1 MSAPATALPPSLGE
15 DVLARADA
23 LARHSDSTDGLT
35 VAYLT
40 PAHRAV
46 ARELQAWM
54 REAGFDEVFEDAV
67 GNVVGRYH
75 AVTRGAKTFMVG
87 SHFDTVRHGGRY
99 DGRLGILVPIAVVQA
114 LARSGRRLPVQ
125 IEVVGFAEEE
135 GLRFHGNFLGSS
147 ALAGS
152 FDPGELAATD
162 EAGRSLRAV
171 MVEAGLDP
179 DGIPALARDPASL
192 AGYAELHIEQGPVLL
207 DRGLALG
214 VVSSI
219 AGSVRMRVDIRGLAG
234 HAGTTPMGL
243 RRDAAAAAAEI
254 VLLIERRCSAAPT
267 LVGTVG
273 TLEVPDGSG
282 NVIPGR
288 CRFSVDIRAAD
299 DATRDAAVADVMA
312 GMREICARRGVELA
326 CEEHARV
333 CAVPC
338 DPALMRRWS
347 EAVEACGLAPFV
359 LPSGAG
365 HDAMRIAR
373 ITPVGMLFVRCGH
386 GGISHNALETV
397 AAEDVALAAR
407 ALTVFLERTAG

>member
-1 MSAPATALPPSLGE
+1 MNSLIDALPSGLGAE
-15 DVLARADA
+15 VLARAER
-23 LARHSDSTDGLT
+23 LARHSDSPDGLT

-40 PAHRAV
+40 AAHRAV
-46 ARELQAWM
+46 SRELQAWM
-54 REAGFDEVFEDAV
+54 REAGFDEVFEDGV
-67 GNVVGRYH
+67 GNVVGRYR
-75 AVTRGAKTFMVG
+75 AATPRAKTLMTG

-99 DGRLGILVPIAVVQA
+99 DGRLGILVPIAVVHA

-135 GLRFHGNFLGSS
+135 GLRFHSNFLGSS
-147 ALAGS
+147 TLAGS
-152 FDPGELAATD
+152 FDPRELEAADAQGVT
-162 EAGRSLRAV
+162 LRAA
-171 MVEAGLDP
+171 MEAAGLDP
-179 DGIPALARDPASL
+179 RGIPALARDPASL
-192 AGYAELHIEQGPVLL
+192 AGYVEIHIEQGPVLL

-219 AGSVRMRVDIRGLAG
+219 AGSVRMRVEVQGLAG

-243 RRDAAAAAAEI
+243 RHDAAAAAAEV
-254 VLLIERRCSAAPT
+254 VLLIERRCGVAPG

-273 TLEVPDGSG
+273 MLEVPDGSG

-299 DATRDAAVADVMA
+299 DAMRDAAVADVMA
-312 GMREICARRGVELA
+312 GMRAIFERRGVSFT

-333 CAVPC
+333 SAVPC

-347 EAVEACGLAPFV
+347 EAVQACGLAPFE

-365 HDAMRIAR
+365 HDAMRMAR

-397 AAEDVALAAR
+397 EAQDVALAAR
-407 ALTVFLERTAG
+407 ALAAFLERAAA